1 MLKLKFQYFG
11 HLMQR
16 ANLLEKILILG
27 EIEDKSRRGW
37 QRIRWLEGI
46 TDSMGMD
53 LNKLPEIAEDREA
66 WNATVPGVRLGD
78 DLRD

>member
-53 LNKLPEIAEDREA
+53 LNKLPEVVEDREA

-78 DLRD
+78 GLRD